1 MQINTEIKNSHIF
14 KSNLIAHVFR
24 LLPDMDLYQELFNYI
39 KTNKIKAACIIS
51 CVGSLKEINIRLAS
65 GQTYLS
71 KKENFEIV
79 SLVGCISEERNHI
92 HICLSD
98 NNGNAYGGHLMQNNN
113 FIYTTAEIV
122 LGEFPNLVFHQ
133 EKCEKS
139 TWPELVIEHNN
150 ENI

>member
-1 MQINTEIKNSHIF
+1 MQINPELKNSQIF
-14 KSNLIAHVFR
+14 KSNLIAHVIR

-39 KTNKIKAACIIS
+39 KTNNIKAACILS

-71 KKENFEIV
+71 KIENFEIV

-98 NNGNAYGGHLMQNNN
+98 DKGNAYGGHLMQNNN
-113 FIYTTAEIV
+113 IIYTTAEIV
-122 LGEFPNLVFHQ
+122 IGEFPDLLFHQ

-139 TWPELVIEHNN
+139 TWPELVIEQKK
-150 ENI
+150 